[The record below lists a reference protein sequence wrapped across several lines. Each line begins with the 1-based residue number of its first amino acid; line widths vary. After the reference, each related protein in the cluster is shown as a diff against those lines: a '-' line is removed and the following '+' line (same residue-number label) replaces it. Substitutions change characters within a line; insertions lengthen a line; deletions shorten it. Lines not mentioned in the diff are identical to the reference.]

1 MSQLWAQKISCCRT
15 RWWTLLLSTIN
26 LLRNETTL
34 MASIKTENKRE
45 EFNGNDFAVFSL
57 VRLEDPLI
65 LAHDLT
71 PQTSNASSINTER
84 TYLTVSTPRF

>member
-1 MSQLWAQKISCCRT
+1 MSQLCAQKISCCRT
-15 RWWTLLLSTIN
+15 RSWTLLLSTIN
-26 LLRNETTL
+26 LLRNEATL

-65 LAHDLT
+65 LADDLT
-71 PQTSNASSINTER
+71 SQTSNASSINTER
-84 TYLTVSTPRF
+84 TYLTFSTPRF